1 MDINE
6 VKNLST
12 NAGMKEGAIIL
23 NGVQLVKTVKNKKFN
38 KLVNNPNIKIL
49 EECNLDELDSK
60 YDYWERTLNYKKERL
75 EEQER
80 ESKLY
85 HFRNPKTGCSI
96 TSIYPTLDNIKS
108 YCKDWMDYERD
119 DVEDSE

>member
-1 MDINE
+1 
-6 VKNLST
+6 
-12 NAGMKEGAIIL
+12 MKEGAIVL
-23 NGVQLVKTVKNKKFN
+23 NGVQLVKTIKNKKFN

-60 YDYWERTLNYKKERL
+60 YDYWERTLNYKKEGL

-80 ESKLY
+80 ESKFY
-85 HFRNPKTGCSI
+85 HFRNKKTGCTI
-96 TSIYPTLDNIKS
+96 ISIYPNLDNIKS

-119 DVEDSE
+119 DVENSE